1 MIIYKNIVGILDSSI
16 PTKKLFIKVRYFIKF
31 KRRIN
36 LSKEPTT
43 FSEKI
48 QHRKLYDQHPLYP
61 VCADKYKV
69 RQYVEQVIG
78 KEYLIPLLSNT
89 TKLEY
94 EYLKNL
100 KMPYIIKNNH
110 DSGNVFIIKE
120 DDEKLQEAIKKANA
134 IMKLNQGKWTG
145 ETWYSKIERSIII
158 EELLQDEEKK
168 VPIDIKVHA
177 FKGTTKK
184 VITVDFNRF
193 TDKHS
198 RKVFDEQGN
207 ELDMEYYY
215 KNDQTKMDTPVWL
228 NEVIKLA
235 DKLRD
240 PFDYARVDFYYIN
253 QQIYFGELTFAPSSG
268 YVKFNDK
275 KWDRYMGS
283 LWTQEI
289 TK

>member
-1 MIIYKNIVGILDSSI
+1 M
-16 PTKKLFIKVRYFIKF
+16 
-31 KRRIN
+31 
-36 LSKEPTT
+36 
-43 FSEKI
+43 
-48 QHRKLYDQHPLYP
+48 
-61 VCADKYKV
+61 
-69 RQYVEQVIG
+69 
-78 KEYLIPLLSNT
+78 IPLLSNT

-94 EYLKNL
+94 EYLKHL
-100 KMPYIIKNNH
+100 KMPFIIKNNH
-110 DSGNVFIIKE
+110 DSGNVFIIRE
-120 DDEKLQEAIKKANA
+120 DDFKLQEAIKKANA

-158 EELLQDEEKK
+158 EELLQDEDKK

-193 TDKHS
+193 TEKHS
-198 RKVFDEQGN
+198 RKVYDEHGN

-215 KNDQTKMDTPVWL
+215 QNDPSKMDTPIWL
-228 NEVIKLA
+228 NKVIELA

-253 QQIYFGELTFAPSSG
+253 QQIYFGESTFAPSSG
-268 YVKFNDK
+268 YVKFNDR
-275 KWDRYMGS
+275 KWDTYMGS